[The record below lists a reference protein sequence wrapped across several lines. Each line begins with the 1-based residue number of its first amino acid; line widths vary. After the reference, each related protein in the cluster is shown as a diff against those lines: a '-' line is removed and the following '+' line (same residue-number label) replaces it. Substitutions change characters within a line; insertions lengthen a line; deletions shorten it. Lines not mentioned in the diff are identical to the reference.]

1 MSEKLHSKKLKKMEF
16 PDGPVVTTL
25 SISAGGVGSI
35 LGWEAKVL
43 HALQSKKQNIK
54 KRETILQ
61 QIKKDF

>member
-43 HALQSKKQNIK
+43 HALQSKKQNI
-54 KRETILQ
+54 
-61 QIKKDF
+61 